1 MRQADDR
8 DDEDNDFDLQGIQ
21 DDAIID
27 YRRLLAIVSQL
38 QGVHHKVSNFELG
51 ADILSIDTIL
61 PNWMNPPFNC

>member
-27 YRRLLAIVSQL
+27 YRRLLAIVSYR
-38 QGVHHKVSNFELG
+38 VS
-51 ADILSIDTIL
+51 TIK
-61 PNWMNPPFNC
+61 FQISS